1 MVPIHAFACGIS
13 KYWLSWGTLC
23 LGVFL
28 TQSSVWGANYHYR
41 LTGTVTDV
49 QVAGFPL
56 PDPINVGD
64 ELDVDIRFSADT
76 LVDLNPD
83 ASIGGFM
90 VDVPTNQLQMVAT
103 FSSGT
108 MVYNTSQAF
117 LVISTLSGLPSPQLD
132 LSAVSFSNELTGVG
146 GDMAFD
152 LAEPTP
158 GIIISEVPP
167 LTLDGS
173 QLSGRGLAFLVGGA
187 VGQTSV
193 TAAMRAVP
201 EPAMCL
207 GVCWWAPMML
217 GLLRRRK

>member
-1 MVPIHAFACGIS
+1 MIRIHAFVCRMS
-13 KYWLSWGTLC
+13 RYWLAWGALF
-23 LGVFL
+23 LGMFL
-28 TQSSVWGANYHYR
+28 TQSSVWGANYHYQ

-64 ELDVDIRFSADT
+64 QLDVDIRFSADT

-83 ASIGGFM
+83 ASIGAFM
-90 VDVPTNQLQMVAT
+90 VDVPTNQLQMMAT

-108 MVYNTSQAF
+108 VVYNTSQAF

-132 LSAVSFSNELTGVG
+132 LSAVSFTNDVTGVG

-158 GIIISEVPP
+158 GIIISEAPP

-201 EPAMCL
+201 EPATWLGMC
-207 GVCWWAPMML
+207 WSAPLML